1 MENGDLA
8 GSQHA
13 IRRHGVKWCSVAT
26 RRRVD
31 NQSLTEHDT
40 AQSLSELVVGTMAPV
55 SRAETAPPA
64 ASGLL
69 IVSSA

>member
-40 AQSLSELVVGTMAPV
+40 AQSLSELVVGANDT
-55 SRAETAPPA
+55 S
-64 ASGLL
+64 
-69 IVSSA
+69 